1 MESNEVKKTDKIE
14 LDKVTE
20 DVLKVIDSYGFK
32 QEGAYN
38 LRLNGMAVCHGDSR
52 HINIVKKEDKPG
64 IDIHISGEAK
74 NEQVHIPVVMSKEG
88 VDIVYNDFYI
98 EDGADVTIIAGC
110 GIHGEGCSETRH
122 DGIHAFHVGKN
133 ANVKYVEN
141 HYAEGNG
148 TGQKVLNPVTK
159 IYVGENSVFTLETTQ
174 IKGVDSTEREN
185 YIELADNAKLFV
197 TEKLMTDEGQTAVS
211 NMDVELNGEN
221 SSARIVSRS
230 VGKGNSKQVFHP
242 KAIGN
247 NRCHAHVQC
256 DSIIMDHA
264 EISSI
269 PEIDARHV
277 DAQIIHEAAI
287 GRINDQD
294 SLFIYLHFYKFTFL
308 CIRRS
313 ILLNRKT
320 VPAHRM
326 SVLRQSWSSRLQERR
341 YRIVSWKY
349 QGTQP
354 CVQGSQMDIR
364 RRQHVRSGVPHL
376 RGLASWLSCQRNV

>member
-1 MESNEVKKTDKIE
+1 MEPKMSLEEQKIK

-20 DVLKVIDSYGFK
+20 DVLKMIDTYGFK

-52 HINIVKKEDKPG
+52 HINIIPKEDKPG

-74 NEQVHIPVVMSKEG
+74 GEMVHIPVVMSQEG
-88 VDIVYNDFYI
+88 IDVVYNDFYI

-141 HYAEGNG
+141 HYAEGDG
-148 TGQKVLNPVTK
+148 SGKKVLNPVTK

-174 IKGVDSTEREN
+174 IRGVDSTEREN
-185 YIELADNAKLFV
+185 YIELAENAKLFV
-197 TEKLMTDEGQTAVS
+197 TEKLMTDEEQTAVS
-211 NMDVELNGEN
+211 NMEVELNGEN

-230 VGKGNSKQVFHP
+230 VGKGTSRQVFHP
-242 KAIGN
+242 RAIGN
-247 NRCHAHVQC
+247 NLCHAHIQC

-269 PEIDARHV
+269 PEIDAKHV

-287 GRINDQD
+287 GRINDEQ
-294 SLFIYLHFYKFTFL
+294 LVKLRTFGL
-308 CIRRS
+308 
-313 ILLNRKT
+313 T
-320 VPAHRM
+320 EEEAE
-326 SVLRQSWSSRLQERR
+326 SVIIESFL
-341 YRIVSWKY
+341 K
-349 QGTQP
+349 
-354 CVQGSQMDIR
+354 
-364 RRQHVRSGVPHL
+364 
-376 RGLASWLSCQRNV
+376 

>member
-1 MESNEVKKTDKIE
+1 MGQSKEQTQKVE
-14 LDKVTE
+14 LDQVTQ

-52 HINIVKKEDKPG
+52 HINIIKKEDKPG

-133 ANVKYVEN
+133 CNVKYVEN

-148 TGQKVLNPVTK
+148 TGAKVLNPVTK

-185 YIELADNAKLFV
+185 YIELAENAKLFV
-197 TEKLMTDEGQTAVS
+197 TEKLMTDGNQHAVS

-247 NRCHAHVQC
+247 NLCHAHVQC

-269 PEIDARHV
+269 PEIDAKHV

-287 GRINDQD
+287 GRINDEQ
-294 SLFIYLHFYKFTFL
+294 LVKLRTFGMNEEEAEAVIIESFL
-308 CIRRS
+308 
-313 ILLNRKT
+313 K
-320 VPAHRM
+320 
-326 SVLRQSWSSRLQERR
+326 
-341 YRIVSWKY
+341 
-349 QGTQP
+349 
-354 CVQGSQMDIR
+354 
-364 RRQHVRSGVPHL
+364 
-376 RGLASWLSCQRNV
+376 

>member
-1 MESNEVKKTDKIE
+1 MELN
-14 LDKVTE
+14 KVTE

-52 HINIVKKEDKPG
+52 HIKIVKKEDKPG
-64 IDIHISGEAK
+64 IDIHISGETK
-74 NEQVHIPVVMSKEG
+74 EEQVHIPVVMSQEG

-122 DGIHAFHVGKN
+122 DGIHTFHVGKH
-133 ANVKYVEN
+133 ANVKYIEN

-148 TGQKVLNPVTK
+148 TGSKVLNPVTK
-159 IYVGENSVFTLETTQ
+159 IYVGEDSVFTLETTQ
-174 IKGVDSTEREN
+174 IRGVDSTEREN
-185 YIELADNAKLFV
+185 YIELAENAKLFV
-197 TEKLMTDEGQTAVS
+197 TEKLMTDEEQTAVS
-211 NMDVELNGEN
+211 NMEVELNGEN

-230 VGKGNSKQVFHP
+230 VGKGASRQVFHP

-247 NRCHAHVQC
+247 NLCHAHIQC

-269 PEIDARHV
+269 PEIDAKHV

-287 GRINDQD
+287 GRINDEQ
-294 SLFIYLHFYKFTFL
+294 LVKLRTFGMTEEEAEAVIIESFL
-308 CIRRS
+308 
-313 ILLNRKT
+313 K
-320 VPAHRM
+320 
-326 SVLRQSWSSRLQERR
+326 
-341 YRIVSWKY
+341 
-349 QGTQP
+349 
-354 CVQGSQMDIR
+354 
-364 RRQHVRSGVPHL
+364 
-376 RGLASWLSCQRNV
+376 

>member
-1 MESNEVKKTDKIE
+1 MELN
-14 LDKVTE
+14 KVTE

-52 HINIVKKEDKPG
+52 HIKIVKKEDKPG
-64 IDIHISGEAK
+64 IDIHISGETK
-74 NEQVHIPVVMSKEG
+74 EEQVHIPVVMSREG

-122 DGIHAFHVGKN
+122 DGIHTFYVGKN
-133 ANVKYVEN
+133 ANVKYIEN

-148 TGQKVLNPVTK
+148 TGSKVLNPVTK

-174 IKGVDSTEREN
+174 IEGVDSTEREN
-185 YIELADNAKLFV
+185 YIELAENAKLSE
-197 TEKLMTDEGQTAVS
+197 TEKLMTDGEQTAVS

-221 SSARIVSRS
+221 SSARIISRS
-230 VGKGNSKQVFHP
+230 VGKGTSRQVFHP
-242 KAIGN
+242 RAIGN
-247 NRCHAHVQC
+247 NLCHAHIQC

-269 PEIDARHV
+269 PEIDAKHV

-287 GRINDQD
+287 GRINDEQ
-294 SLFIYLHFYKFTFL
+294 LVKLRTFG
-308 CIRRS
+308 
-313 ILLNRKT
+313 
-320 VPAHRM
+320 M
-326 SVLRQSWSSRLQERR
+326 SEEEAEAVIIESFL
-341 YRIVSWKY
+341 K
-349 QGTQP
+349 
-354 CVQGSQMDIR
+354 
-364 RRQHVRSGVPHL
+364 
-376 RGLASWLSCQRNV
+376 

>member
-1 MESNEVKKTDKIE
+1 MGLNNEQTQNVE
-14 LDKVTE
+14 LDQVTQ

-133 ANVKYVEN
+133 CNVKYVEN

-148 TGQKVLNPVTK
+148 TGSKVLNPVTK

-174 IKGVDSTEREN
+174 IEGVDSTEREN
-185 YIELADNAKLFV
+185 YIELAENAKLFV
-197 TEKLMTDEGQTAVS
+197 TEKLMTDGNQTAIS
-211 NMDVELNGEN
+211 NMDVELTGEN
-221 SSARIVSRS
+221 SSAQIISRS
-230 VGKGNSKQVFHP
+230 VGKGNSRQVFHP
-242 KAIGN
+242 KAIGSN
-247 NRCHAHVQC
+247 LCHAHVQC
-256 DSIIMDHA
+256 DSIIMDQA

-269 PEIDARHV
+269 PEIDAKHV

-287 GRINDQD
+287 GRINDEQLVKLRTLGMNED
-294 SLFIYLHFYKFTFL
+294 EAEAVIIESFL
-308 CIRRS
+308 
-313 ILLNRKT
+313 K
-320 VPAHRM
+320 
-326 SVLRQSWSSRLQERR
+326 
-341 YRIVSWKY
+341 
-349 QGTQP
+349 
-354 CVQGSQMDIR
+354 
-364 RRQHVRSGVPHL
+364 
-376 RGLASWLSCQRNV
+376 

>member
-1 MESNEVKKTDKIE
+1 MGLNNEQTQNVE
-14 LDKVTE
+14 LDQVTQ

-133 ANVKYVEN
+133 CNVKYVEN

-148 TGQKVLNPVTK
+148 TGSKVLNPVTK

-174 IKGVDSTEREN
+174 IEGVDSTEREN
-185 YIELADNAKLFV
+185 YIELAENAKLFV
-197 TEKLMTDEGQTAVS
+197 TEKLMTDGNQTAIS
-211 NMDVELNGEN
+211 NMDVELTGEN
-221 SSARIVSRS
+221 SSAQIISRS
-230 VGKGNSKQVFHP
+230 VGKGNSRQVFHP

-247 NRCHAHVQC
+247 NLCHAHVQC
-256 DSIIMDHA
+256 DSIIMDQA

-269 PEIDARHV
+269 PEIDAKHV

-287 GRINDQD
+287 GRINDEQLVKLRTLGMNEEEAEAVIIE
-294 SLFIYLHFYKFTFL
+294 SFL
-308 CIRRS
+308 
-313 ILLNRKT
+313 K
-320 VPAHRM
+320 
-326 SVLRQSWSSRLQERR
+326 
-341 YRIVSWKY
+341 
-349 QGTQP
+349 
-354 CVQGSQMDIR
+354 
-364 RRQHVRSGVPHL
+364 
-376 RGLASWLSCQRNV
+376 

>member
-1 MESNEVKKTDKIE
+1 MLIKRFEQIHKEKKESLILISHQERIIQMADRIMVISDGKAESIGEAKEIMPTLFGQELDSCECRRQKEVNSMESNKKID
-14 LDKVTE
+14 LDKVTR
-20 DVLKVIDSYGFK
+20 DVLKMIDSYGFK

-122 DGIHAFHVGKN
+122 DGIHAFHVGKGC
-133 ANVKYVEN
+133 NVKYVEN

-159 IYVGENSVFTLETTQ
+159 IYVGEDSVFTLETTQ
-174 IKGVDSTEREN
+174 IRGVDSTEREN

-230 VGKGNSKQVFHP
+230 VGKGTSKQVFHP
-242 KAIGN
+242 RAIGN
-247 NRCHAHVQC
+247 NQCHAHIQC
-256 DSIIMDHA
+256 DSIIMDKA

-287 GRINDQD
+287 GRINDEQ
-294 SLFIYLHFYKFTFL
+294 LVKLRTFG
-308 CIRRS
+308 
-313 ILLNRKT
+313 
-320 VPAHRM
+320 M
-326 SVLRQSWSSRLQERR
+326 SEEEAEAVIIESFL
-341 YRIVSWKY
+341 K
-349 QGTQP
+349 
-354 CVQGSQMDIR
+354 
-364 RRQHVRSGVPHL
+364 
-376 RGLASWLSCQRNV
+376 